1 MKPSFQFSVKN
12 DLVTVNSKVEQNLSA
27 VSETLREKS
36 IEWIQEKILYG
47 YHDPHGPDGH
57 TEIVDTG
64 ATFESTDARIKRDS
78 QNTFTISAGVTPSYA
93 VFVHNGTRKL
103 KGRPFVRDAMIE
115 HTNTV
120 KDILESGVGNGMD

>member
-12 DLVTVNSKVEQNLSA
+12 DLVTVNSKVEQNLSD

-78 QNTFTISAGVTPSYA
+78 KNTFTIIAGVTTDQA
-93 VFVHNGTRKL
+93 IFVHNGTRKL
-103 KGRPFVRDAMIE
+103 KARPFVRDAMID
-115 HTNTV
+115 HTSNV
-120 KDILESGVGNGMD
+120 KDITESGVGNGMD